1 MKISILALPFVDSL
15 HSEQAYGEL
24 LNKVDKSK
32 SNWKMRNILQ
42 KQNLEPLL
50 HKGPSQ
56 SINNPYTF
64 KSIYDVNYPS
74 IDSFNSDLKNN
85 FLEKEKFQAKLIA
98 PAINVNLKLPR
109 I

>member
-1 MKISILALPFVDSL
+1 MNHNPDYFIFDNNNYNNNSL
-15 HSEQAYGEL
+15 FIR
-24 LNKVDKSK
+24 DKSK